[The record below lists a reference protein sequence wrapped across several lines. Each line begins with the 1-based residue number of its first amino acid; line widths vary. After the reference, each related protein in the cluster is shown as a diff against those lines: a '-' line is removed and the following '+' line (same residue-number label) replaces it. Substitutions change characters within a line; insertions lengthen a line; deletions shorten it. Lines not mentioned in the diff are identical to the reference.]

1 MKISRLGEA
10 PDYRFSLANERTFL
24 AWIRTAL
31 GFLAAGVGLDQ
42 LAPDFATPV
51 IRELLALLL
60 CLFSGGLA
68 MYGYL
73 RWLRNEKAMRLKEDL
88 PYTNSLLIISLI
100 LMVVAVIVWDW
111 CCMPDSRKARRI
123 ADPGLQPERTSLAWF
138 RTMLGYG
145 ALMAL
150 AIKHNWHQAGMLFW
164 ISIGILAIVAL
175 ILWHYTRNRNL
186 MDVTNSD
193 FSQFHVV
200 RDKFL
205 ISLAVLSLAILF
217 AVTHIHQLIV
227 FIERVA

>member
-1 MKISRLGEA
+1 M
-10 PDYRFSLANERTFL
+10 T
-24 AWIRTAL
+24 
-31 GFLAAGVGLDQ
+31 AAGAHITGVVSYHAGLRRVDGVGYQTQ
-42 LAPDFATPV
+42 LAPCGHV
-51 IRELLALLL
+51 IL
-60 CLFSGGLA
+60 
-68 MYGYL
+68 
-73 RWLRNEKAMRLKEDL
+73 
-88 PYTNSLLIISLI
+88 
-100 LMVVAVIVWDW
+100 
-111 CCMPDSRKARRI
+111 
-123 ADPGLQPERTSLAWF
+123 
-138 RTMLGYG
+138 
-145 ALMAL
+145 
-150 AIKHNWHQAGMLFW
+150 